1 MQNASQR
8 LERNNIADIY
18 PLAPMQEG
26 ILFHSVSSPGGGL
39 YMPQTALRIT
49 GHVDVDTLKAAWQG
63 AIDRHPI
70 LRSGFFWEERDEP
83 FQIAFRS
90 LPVTFKRL
98 DWTGL
103 DGASERERLQ
113 ALFSA
118 NRAEPFDLRRP
129 PLIRVQWIRTGQDQ
143 SIMVVFYHHIILDGW
158 SIRQLLDEVLALYR
172 RAIGKAEPALPPS
185 RPYGDYIGWLKK
197 RERAVSLRFWQ
208 DRLQGFAGTTR
219 LLAGEATGQFER
231 QCREVLK
238 PLHDAMLAYGAAH
251 GLTLNTLLQG
261 ALSLLIA
268 RQTGSRDL
276 IFGTTTAGRPAT
288 LEGATTMIGLFI
300 NTLPVRVQIKQ
311 GQSVSDWL
319 ATLQKAHAE
328 TGEHDHVPLATL
340 QGPGVSLFDTLLVVE
355 NFPAKATREDSPL
368 LLKTEGIDFDERTHF
383 PLTLWAT
390 PHAAGLTLMAGFSRD
405 MLAPESA
412 AALLERLGDIVSI
425 IIRSSAADVF
435 AIFDDLPPA
444 MAVAGL
450 SKTGSEDTAHLMAL
464 KKAAAGILT
473 PTTPSATEIKVAHI
487 WTEVLKCGPLDG
499 PANFFELGGHSLLAV
514 RVASRLRDAFS
525 IPVPMRILFERP
537 VLAELADYIDSLRP
551 QATPATDHIEID
563 I

>member
-1 MQNASQR
+1 MQTASPR

-26 ILFHSVSSPGGGL
+26 ILFHSVSSPGDGL

-49 GHVDVDTLKAAWQG
+49 GPVDRDALKSAWQG

-90 LPVTFKRL
+90 VPIAFTAL
-98 DWTGL
+98 DWTGA
-103 DGASERERLQ
+103 DPSTERDRLS

-129 PLIRVQWIRTGQDQ
+129 PLIRVQRIRTGEDR
-143 SIMVVFYHHIILDGW
+143 SIMVACYHHIILDGW

-172 RAIGKAEPALPPS
+172 RSTGNAGGALPPA

-197 RERAVSLRFWQ
+197 RERAASLRFWQ
-208 DRLQGFAGTTR
+208 DRLEGSPGATR
-219 LLAGEATGQFER
+219 LLAAESNGDFER
-231 QCREVLK
+231 QRWEFPQPLYQAVL
-238 PLHDAMLAYGAAH
+238 DYGVAS
-251 GLTLNTLLQG
+251 GFTLNTLLQG
-261 ALSLLIA
+261 ALALLIA
-268 RQTGSRDL
+268 RQIDSHDL

-288 LEGATTMIGLFI
+288 LDGATTMIGLFI
-300 NTLPVRVQIKQ
+300 NTLPVRVRIED
-311 GQSVSDWL
+311 GQSLGAWL
-319 ATLQKAHAE
+319 ANLQSAHAA
-328 TGEHDHVPLATL
+328 TGEHDHVPLAAI

-355 NFPAKATREDSPL
+355 NFATQPKRPDAAP

-390 PHAAGLTLMAGFSRD
+390 PHQASLTLMAGFSRD
-405 MLAPESA
+405 LLSGETAKV
-412 AALLERLGDIVSI
+412 LLERLGDIVAI
-425 IIRSSAADVF
+425 MIRSSSADLH
-435 AIFDDLPPA
+435 ALLDQLPSPIIA
-444 MAVAGL
+444 PGL
-450 SKTGSEDTAHLMAL
+450 SGPGSGNTRRSRAL
-464 KKAAAGILT
+464 EQAPPST
-473 PTTPSATEIKVAHI
+473 PKSATPSATETTLVRI

-499 PANFFELGGHSLLAV
+499 RANFFELGGHSLLAA
-514 RVASRLRDAFS
+514 RVVSRLR
-525 IPVPMRILFERP
+525 IELCVPVPVRALFERP
-537 VLAELADYIDSLRP
+537 ILAELAAYIDSLRP
-551 QATPATDHIEID
+551 QETASIGHIEIE